1 MFNNIKKEIDKDFD
15 KQKNYD
21 TILSKVEGV
30 SSMKSFK
37 FRYALIPLCV
47 IIIATV
53 GISQVNFF
61 KTKEQ
66 QIAYNGN
73 QWPTK
78 EIYANNLTQDSI
90 AIVPRWDDLTICQQF
105 SIVEY
110 DGSTYDCKYGEVPAA
125 NIGNN
130 LGSTTLIG
138 YDIYAE
144 KTYTKN
150 ASLYS
155 INSISSKCA
164 IALQFECTSE
174 FYSYINAYYKP
185 STLKDFI
192 KDLNLREIVSFGT
205 IDYKYNYTDSE
216 GNHHFDT
223 IEFSDVDD
231 EIIWSML
238 FSDTS
243 LKNIHTD
250 SLVYNTVIEIG
261 VDIPILGYKNI
272 SCSLTE
278 EGYLVTN
285 ILDTGKAFYI
295 GKEKVEEF
303 VNYIINNYEGYR
315 IVYVDSNGN
324 NFDDEMIQNENRL
337 SEDSVVTVEN
347 NVIENVVSHSIN

>member
-1 MFNNIKKEIDKDFD
+1 MLNNIKKEIEKDFD

-21 TILSKVEGV
+21 TILSKVERV
-30 SSMKSFK
+30 SSMKNFK

-47 IIIATV
+47 IFIAV
-53 GISQVNFF
+53 IGIRQVNFF
-61 KTKEQ
+61 KTNEQ
-66 QIAYNGN
+66 QIADKGN

-78 EIYANNLTQDSI
+78 EIYVNNITQDDM
-90 AIVPRWDDLTICQQF
+90 AVVPRWDELTICQQF
-105 SIVEY
+105 SVVEY
-110 DGSTYDCKYGEVPAA
+110 DGSTYDCKYGEVPATS
-125 NIGNN
+125 IGES
-130 LGSTTLIG
+130 LGNTILTG
-138 YDIYAE
+138 YDTYTE
-144 KTYTKN
+144 NKYTKN

-155 INSISSKCA
+155 ISTISSECA
-164 IALQFECTSE
+164 IALQFEGTSE

-185 STLKDFI
+185 STLEDFI
-192 KDLNLREIVSFGT
+192 KDLNLKEIVSFGT
-205 IDYKYNYTDSE
+205 IYYKDNYTDSE
-216 GNHHFDT
+216 GNLHFDT
-223 IEFSDVDD
+223 IEFSDVGD

-250 SLVYNTVIEIG
+250 SLVYNTVMEIS

-272 SCSLTE
+272 SCSLTK

-295 GKEKVEEF
+295 GKEKVQEF

-315 IVYVDSNGN
+315 IIYVDSNGN
-324 NFDDEMIQNENRL
+324 NFNDEIVQNGNGI

-347 NVIENVVSHSIN
+347 NIIENVVSHSIN